1 MVSNMDFEMLINRQ
15 KELYPF
21 LNTTAEYS
29 FDVTNEFE
37 HMLLDSAS
45 ATQVQRENEEYMDC
59 IILDV
64 KQGVELNDDK
74 FILTRLKDE
83 LKIGEVLKWKKFD
96 WLVVSE
102 ETNVDN
108 SHNHHRLKQCN
119 GKIKFTNKKGKV
131 VEVPASM
138 YNKVFYTEGTNHL
151 ARMIVPDGLMQF
163 YVADNDD
170 TRDIV
175 RGTRIIV
182 KGEIFDITYIDRI
195 TQPNLIMITGK
206 ETTSRVSDDIENE
219 LAESIY
225 SDGIVGNDYIYV
237 GSTAKFETINPSLF
251 ELSNENAIIREVGS
265 NYVIVEGLTEGT
277 VYLSALSTPYNYRR
291 EILIKSV
298 NFD

>member
-1 MVSNMDFEMLINRQ
+1 MNFGELISKQ

-163 YVADNDD
+163 YVADNED
-170 TRDIV
+170 TRDMV

-206 ETTSRVSDDIENE
+206 ETTSRASDDIENE

-237 GSTAKFETINPSLF
+237 GSTAKFETINPALF

>member
-1 MVSNMDFEMLINRQ
+1 MNFGELISKQ

-45 ATQVQRENEEYMDC
+45 ATQVQRENKEYMDC

-206 ETTSRVSDDIENE
+206 ETTSRASDDIENE
-219 LAESIY
+219 LAESLY

-237 GSTAKFETINPSLF
+237 GSTAKFETVNPALF

-277 VYLSALSTPYNYRR
+277 VYLNALSTPYNYRR

>member
-1 MVSNMDFEMLINRQ
+1 MSNMNFGELISKQ

-206 ETTSRVSDDIENE
+206 ETTSRASDDIENE
-219 LAESIY
+219 LAESLY

-237 GSTAKFETINPSLF
+237 GSTAKFETVNPALF

-277 VYLSALSTPYNYRR
+277 VYLNALSTPYNYRR

>member
-206 ETTSRVSDDIENE
+206 ETTSRASDDIENE

-237 GSTAKFETINPSLF
+237 GSTAKFETINSALF

>member
-1 MVSNMDFEMLINRQ
+1 MNFSELISKQ

-206 ETTSRVSDDIENE
+206 ETTSRASDDIENE

-237 GSTAKFETINPSLF
+237 GSTAKFETINPALF

-277 VYLSALSTPYNYRR
+277 VYLNALSTPYNYRR

>member
-1 MVSNMDFEMLINRQ
+1 MSNMDFEMLINRQ

-219 LAESIY
+219 LAESLY

-237 GSTAKFETINPSLF
+237 GSTAKFETVNPALF

-277 VYLSALSTPYNYRR
+277 VYLNALSTPYNYRR

>member
-1 MVSNMDFEMLINRQ
+1 MVSNMDFEILINRQ

-163 YVADNDD
+163 YVADNED

-206 ETTSRVSDDIENE
+206 ETTSRASDDIENE

-237 GSTAKFETINPSLF
+237 GSTAKFETINPALF

>member
-1 MVSNMDFEMLINRQ
+1 MNFGELISKQ

-163 YVADNDD
+163 YVADNED
-170 TRDIV
+170 TRDMV

-206 ETTSRVSDDIENE
+206 ETTSRASDDIENE
-219 LAESIY
+219 LAESLY
-225 SDGIVGNDYIYV
+225 SDGIIGNDYIYV
-237 GSTAKFETINPSLF
+237 GSTAKFETVNPALF

>member
-1 MVSNMDFEMLINRQ
+1 MLINRQ

-163 YVADNDD
+163 YVADNED
-170 TRDIV
+170 TRDMV

-219 LAESIY
+219 LAESLY

-237 GSTAKFETINPSLF
+237 GSTAKFETVNPALF

>member
-1 MVSNMDFEMLINRQ
+1 MNFSELISKQ

-163 YVADNDD
+163 YVADNED
-170 TRDIV
+170 TRDMV

-206 ETTSRVSDDIENE
+206 ETTSRASDDIENE
-219 LAESIY
+219 LAESLY

-237 GSTAKFETINPSLF
+237 GSTAKFETVNPALF

-277 VYLSALSTPYNYRR
+277 VYLNALSTPYNYRR

>member
-1 MVSNMDFEMLINRQ
+1 MSNMNFGELISKQ

-206 ETTSRVSDDIENE
+206 ETTSRASDDIENE

-237 GSTAKFETINPSLF
+237 GSTAKFETINPALF

-277 VYLSALSTPYNYRR
+277 VYLNALSTPYNYRR

>member
-1 MVSNMDFEMLINRQ
+1 MSNMNFSELISKQ

-206 ETTSRVSDDIENE
+206 ETTSRASDDIENE
-219 LAESIY
+219 LAESLY

-237 GSTAKFETINPSLF
+237 GSTAKFETINPALF

>member
-1 MVSNMDFEMLINRQ
+1 MSNMDFEMLINRQ

-163 YVADNDD
+163 YVADNED
-170 TRDIV
+170 TRDMV

-206 ETTSRVSDDIENE
+206 ETTSRASDDIENE

-237 GSTAKFETINPSLF
+237 GSTAKFETINPALF
-251 ELSNENAIIREVGS
+251 ELSNENAIIREVGP

-277 VYLSALSTPYNYRR
+277 VYINATSNPYSYRR

>member
-163 YVADNDD
+163 YVADNED
-170 TRDIV
+170 TRDMV

-206 ETTSRVSDDIENE
+206 ETTSRASDDIENE
-219 LAESIY
+219 LAESLY

-237 GSTAKFETINPSLF
+237 GSTAKFETVNPALF

-277 VYLSALSTPYNYRR
+277 VYLNALSTPYNYRR

>member
-1 MVSNMDFEMLINRQ
+1 MVSNMDFETLINRQ

-163 YVADNDD
+163 YVADNED
-170 TRDIV
+170 TRDMV

-219 LAESIY
+219 LAESLY

-237 GSTAKFETINPSLF
+237 GSTAKFETVNPALF

-277 VYLSALSTPYNYRR
+277 VYLNALSTPYNYRR

>member
-1 MVSNMDFEMLINRQ
+1 MNFGELISKQ

-163 YVADNDD
+163 YVADNED
-170 TRDIV
+170 TRDMV

-237 GSTAKFETINPSLF
+237 GSTAKFETINPALF

-277 VYLSALSTPYNYRR
+277 VYLNALSTPYNYRR

>member
-163 YVADNDD
+163 YVADNED
-170 TRDIV
+170 TRDMV

-219 LAESIY
+219 LAESLY

-237 GSTAKFETINPSLF
+237 GSTAKFETVHPALF

-277 VYLSALSTPYNYRR
+277 VYLNALSTPYNYRR

>member
-1 MVSNMDFEMLINRQ
+1 MSNMNFGELISKQ

-163 YVADNDD
+163 YVADNED
-170 TRDIV
+170 TRDMV

-206 ETTSRVSDDIENE
+206 ETTSRASDDIENE
-219 LAESIY
+219 LAESLY

-237 GSTAKFETINPSLF
+237 GSTAKFETVNPALF

-277 VYLSALSTPYNYRR
+277 VYLNALSTPYNYRR

>member
-1 MVSNMDFEMLINRQ
+1 MNFGELISKQ

-163 YVADNDD
+163 YVADNED
-170 TRDIV
+170 TRDMV

-206 ETTSRVSDDIENE
+206 ETTSRASDDIENE

-237 GSTAKFETINPSLF
+237 GSTAKFETVNPALF
-251 ELSNENAIIREVGS
+251 ELSNENAIIREFGS

-277 VYLSALSTPYNYRR
+277 VYLNALSTPYNYRR

>member
-1 MVSNMDFEMLINRQ
+1 MSNMNFSELISKQ

-219 LAESIY
+219 LAESLY

-237 GSTAKFETINPSLF
+237 GSTAKFETVNPALF

-277 VYLSALSTPYNYRR
+277 VYLNALSTPYNYRR

>member
-1 MVSNMDFEMLINRQ
+1 MSNMDFEMLINRQ

-170 TRDIV
+170 TRDMV

-219 LAESIY
+219 LAESLY

-237 GSTAKFETINPSLF
+237 GSTAKFETVNPALF

>member
-1 MVSNMDFEMLINRQ
+1 MSNMDFEMLINRQ

-206 ETTSRVSDDIENE
+206 ETTSRASDDIENE

-237 GSTAKFETINPSLF
+237 GSTAKFETINPALF

>member
-1 MVSNMDFEMLINRQ
+1 MSNMNFGELISKQ

-45 ATQVQRENEEYMDC
+45 ATQVQRENKEYMDC

-206 ETTSRVSDDIENE
+206 ETTSRASDDIENE
-219 LAESIY
+219 LAESLY
-225 SDGIVGNDYIYV
+225 SDGIIGNDYIYV
-237 GSTAKFETINPSLF
+237 GSTAKFETVNTALF

>member
-1 MVSNMDFEMLINRQ
+1 MNFGELISKQ

-206 ETTSRVSDDIENE
+206 ETTSRASDDIENE
-219 LAESIY
+219 LAESLY
-225 SDGIVGNDYIYV
+225 SDGIIGNDYIYV
-237 GSTAKFETINPSLF
+237 GSTAKFETINPALF

-277 VYLSALSTPYNYRR
+277 VYLNALSTPYNYRR

>member
-1 MVSNMDFEMLINRQ
+1 MNFGELISKQ

-163 YVADNDD
+163 YVADNED
-170 TRDIV
+170 TRDMV

-206 ETTSRVSDDIENE
+206 ETTSRASDDIENE

-237 GSTAKFETINPSLF
+237 GSTAKFETINPALF

-277 VYLSALSTPYNYRR
+277 VYLNALSTPYNYRR

>member
-1 MVSNMDFEMLINRQ
+1 MSNMDFEMLINRQ

-163 YVADNDD
+163 YVADNED

-206 ETTSRVSDDIENE
+206 ETTSRASDDIENE
-219 LAESIY
+219 LAESLY

-237 GSTAKFETINPSLF
+237 GSTAKFETVNPALF

>member
-1 MVSNMDFEMLINRQ
+1 MSNMNFGELISKQ

-45 ATQVQRENEEYMDC
+45 ATQVQRENKEYMDC

-163 YVADNDD
+163 YVADNED
-170 TRDIV
+170 TRDMV

-206 ETTSRVSDDIENE
+206 ETTSRASDDIENE
-219 LAESIY
+219 LAESLY

-237 GSTAKFETINPSLF
+237 GSTAKFETVNPALF

>member
-206 ETTSRVSDDIENE
+206 ETTSRASDDIENE
-219 LAESIY
+219 LAESLY

-237 GSTAKFETINPSLF
+237 GSTAKFETVNPALF

>member
-1 MVSNMDFEMLINRQ
+1 MSNMNFGELISKQ

-163 YVADNDD
+163 YVADNED
-170 TRDIV
+170 TRDMV

-219 LAESIY
+219 LAESLY

-237 GSTAKFETINPSLF
+237 GSTAKFETINPALF

-277 VYLSALSTPYNYRR
+277 VYLNALSTPYNYRR

>member
-1 MVSNMDFEMLINRQ
+1 MNFGELISKQ

-219 LAESIY
+219 LAESLY

-237 GSTAKFETINPSLF
+237 GSTAKFETVNPALF

>member
-1 MVSNMDFEMLINRQ
+1 MSNMDFEMLINRQ

-206 ETTSRVSDDIENE
+206 ETTSRASDDIENE

-237 GSTAKFETINPSLF
+237 GSTAKFETINPALF
-251 ELSNENAIIREVGS
+251 ELSNENAIIREVGP

>member
-1 MVSNMDFEMLINRQ
+1 MSNMDFEMLINRQ

-206 ETTSRVSDDIENE
+206 ETTSRASDDIENE

-237 GSTAKFETINPSLF
+237 GSTAKFETINPALF

-277 VYLSALSTPYNYRR
+277 VYLNALSTPYNYRR

>member
-1 MVSNMDFEMLINRQ
+1 MSNMNFGELISKQ

-45 ATQVQRENEEYMDC
+45 ATQVQRENKEYMDC

-206 ETTSRVSDDIENE
+206 ETTSRTSDDIENE

-237 GSTAKFETINPSLF
+237 GSTTKFETINPALF

>member
-1 MVSNMDFEMLINRQ
+1 MVINMDFRTLINKQ

-29 FDVTNEFE
+29 FDITNEFE

-45 ATQVQRENEEYMDC
+45 ATQVQRENKEYMDC

-108 SHNHHRLKQCN
+108 SHSHHRLKQCN

-163 YVADNDD
+163 YVADNED
-170 TRDIV
+170 TRDMI

-182 KGEIFDITYIDRI
+182 SGEIFDITYIDRI

-219 LAESIY
+219 LAESLY
-225 SDGIVGNDYIYV
+225 SNGIVGNDYIYV
-237 GSTAKFETINPSLF
+237 GSTAKFETVNPALF

-265 NYVIVEGLTEGT
+265 NYVIVEGLAEGT
-277 VYLSALSTPYNYRR
+277 VYLNALSTPYNYRR

>member
-1 MVSNMDFEMLINRQ
+1 MSNMNFGELISKQ

-163 YVADNDD
+163 YVADNED
-170 TRDIV
+170 TRDMV

-206 ETTSRVSDDIENE
+206 ETTSRASDDIENE
-219 LAESIY
+219 LAESLY
-225 SDGIVGNDYIYV
+225 SDGIIGNDYIYV
-237 GSTAKFETINPSLF
+237 GSTAKFETVNPALF

-277 VYLSALSTPYNYRR
+277 VYLNALSTPYNYRR

>member
-1 MVSNMDFEMLINRQ
+1 MNFSELISKQ

-206 ETTSRVSDDIENE
+206 ETTSRASDDIENE

-237 GSTAKFETINPSLF
+237 GSTAKFETINPALF

>member
-1 MVSNMDFEMLINRQ
+1 MSNMNFGELISKQ

-206 ETTSRVSDDIENE
+206 ETTSRASDDIENE

-237 GSTAKFETINPSLF
+237 GSTAKFETVNPALF

-277 VYLSALSTPYNYRR
+277 VYLNALSTPYNYRR

>member
-1 MVSNMDFEMLINRQ
+1 MSNMDFEMLINRQ

-206 ETTSRVSDDIENE
+206 ETTSRASDDIENE

-237 GSTAKFETINPSLF
+237 GSTAKFETINPALF
-251 ELSNENAIIREVGS
+251 ELSNENAIIREVGP

-277 VYLSALSTPYNYRR
+277 VYINATSNPYSYRR

>member
-1 MVSNMDFEMLINRQ
+1 MVSNMNFSELISKQ

-163 YVADNDD
+163 YVADNED
-170 TRDIV
+170 TRDMV

-219 LAESIY
+219 LAESLY

-237 GSTAKFETINPSLF
+237 GSTAKFETVNPALF